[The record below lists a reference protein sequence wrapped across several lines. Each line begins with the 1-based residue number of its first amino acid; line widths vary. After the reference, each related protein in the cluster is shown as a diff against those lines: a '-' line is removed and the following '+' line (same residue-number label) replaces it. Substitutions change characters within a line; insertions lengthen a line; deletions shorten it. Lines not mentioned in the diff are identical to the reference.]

1 MILTSTIVCPLCGF
15 EKPEPMPENACVH
28 SYECTRCHQLLYPR
42 AGDCCVF
49 CSYGSVRCPP
59 RQLEAGTA
67 KPATKVAFGILG
79 TLSLVFGFVAT
90 LLGAAAWFLSHQR
103 TGTEGLAVIAAV
115 FFQWVAA
122 LVGGYILG
130 VPALRQRSRAARL
143 GVFLSV
149 ASVVLTALALIL
161 HYASSG

>member
-1 MILTSTIVCPLCGF
+1 MPRRARTVVHFTSRRRAGRPQLKRDPLGGGIPTTRQPSTRRTMCGF
-15 EKPEPMPENACVH
+15 IMEEP
-28 SYECTRCHQLLYPR
+28 
-42 AGDCCVF
+42 
-49 CSYGSVRCPP
+49 
-59 RQLEAGTA
+59 

-79 TLSLVFGFVAT
+79 TLSLICGFVAA

-130 VPALRQRSRAARL
+130 VPVLRQRSRAARL

>member
-1 MILTSTIVCPLCGF
+1 MEEL
-15 EKPEPMPENACVH
+15 
-28 SYECTRCHQLLYPR
+28 
-42 AGDCCVF
+42 
-49 CSYGSVRCPP
+49 
-59 RQLEAGTA
+59 

-79 TLSLVFGFVAT
+79 TLSLIFGFVAA